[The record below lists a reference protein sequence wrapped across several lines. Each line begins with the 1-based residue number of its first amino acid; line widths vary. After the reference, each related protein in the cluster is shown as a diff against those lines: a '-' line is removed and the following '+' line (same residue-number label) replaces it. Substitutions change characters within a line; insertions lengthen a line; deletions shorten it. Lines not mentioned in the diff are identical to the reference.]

1 MTKVFSHIK
10 VLNDKVANDNK
21 SLESNQIQKQPSST
35 LESTNLNYQ
44 QSIMQPVYENMM
56 NELKIPSS
64 SSSSLPTTNSSNM
77 INENSVS
84 TTTTTSIAVV
94 TSSSSMNDNPI
105 QQNLQTSNAA
115 PAPTISL
122 LPMQENHYSLYSH
135 PPQYHHYMHHQQQ
148 QQQQMNQYP
157 LINSTPAITTATVTV
172 STQQQQQQSQLYQ
185 HSNPE
190 MHS

>member
-1 MTKVFSHIK
+1 M
-10 VLNDKVANDNK
+10 
-21 SLESNQIQKQPSST
+21 ESNQIQKQPS

-44 QSIMQPVYENMM
+44 QSVMQPVYENMM

-64 SSSSLPTTNSSNM
+64 SSSLTTTNSSNM
-77 INENSVS
+77 INEKPVS
-84 TTTTTSIAVV
+84 TTATSIAVV
-94 TSSSSMNDNPI
+94 TATSSSSSMNDNPI

-172 STQQQQQQSQLYQ
+172 STQQQQQPQLYQ